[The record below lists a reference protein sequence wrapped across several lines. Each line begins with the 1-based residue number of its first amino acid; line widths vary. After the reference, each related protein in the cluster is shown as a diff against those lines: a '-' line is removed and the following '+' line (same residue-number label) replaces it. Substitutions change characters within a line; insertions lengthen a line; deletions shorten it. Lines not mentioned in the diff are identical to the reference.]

1 MPLDVKQ
8 IESNASQL
16 VEPVLANLSY
26 QLVACEFV
34 QDGGRWVLRLYIDKQ
49 GGVSVGDCERASHA
63 VEDLIAAEDVVPV
76 RYALEVSSP
85 GLCRPLTRR
94 EDFERFVGERIRV
107 KTLEPLEG
115 RSNFA
120 GVLTG
125 LEGDVIVILID
136 GEQYRVPLAAV
147 GRARLDPELLTPQRK
162 DN

>member
-8 IESNASQL
+8 IEGSVGQL

-34 QDGGRWVLRLYIDKQ
+34 QDAGRWVLRISIDKE
-49 GGVSVGDCERASHA
+49 GGVTIGDCARASHA
-63 VEDLIAAEDVVPV
+63 VEDLIAAEDLVPV
-76 RYALEVSSP
+76 RYVLEVSSP

-94 EDFERFVGERIRV
+94 EDFERFLGERVRV
-107 KTLEPLEG
+107 KTQQPLEG

-125 LEGDVIVILID
+125 LEGDAIVILID
-136 GEQYRVPLAAV
+136 GEHYRVPLSAV